1 MQSNT
6 TISGYLGQT
15 PEVRETPGG
24 HKVATVRV
32 AVNDR
37 RLSDQALWFSVDQ
50 WDDAAERAAKYL
62 VKGQHI
68 VAEGLQRAEIYTDR
82 HGQPQLD
89 LRLLR
94 AYIEYGPKPT
104 GPDTEPVEATT
115 SPENAPEPATS
126 GSATHKTRKTEPAP
140 VAA

>member
-50 WDDAAERAAKYL
+50 WDDAAERAAKFL
-62 VKGQHI
+62 VKGQHV

-82 HGQPQLD
+82 HGQPRLD

-94 AYIEYGPKPT
+94 AYIDYGPRPT
-104 GPDTEPVEATT
+104 STEATA
-115 SPENAPEPATS
+115 SPQDAPPEPATS
-126 GSATHKTRKTEPAP
+126 APAKRKPRKTEPAP